1 MSDENTVPS
10 DNTVQWVV
18 TTETAPWQS
27 QPGVVLSAPAGMP
40 DVFVKPE
47 QTHQTIEGFGAAFN
61 ELGWGALSALTE
73 AQREEILTEMFA
85 PGVGGNFTLG
95 RMPIGANDFSRDW
108 YSYDEVDGDFTLEQ
122 FSIANDLDT
131 LVPFIRAA
139 QVHQPELTVWA
150 SPWSPPTWMKTN
162 RHYAGAMP
170 LAGYQN
176 VENGLRPDQVGAEG
190 TDMFV
195 QDDRY
200 FAAYAAYFGRFV
212 DAYRELGIPIDMV
225 MPQNEFNSA
234 QIFPSCTWTPAGLAR
249 FLRHLGPEMASRG
262 VAVFLGTLERADSAL
277 VDGVL
282 ADAEAARHVT
292 GLGIQWHGK
301 GAVGYLHRDYPDLR
315 IYQTEQ
321 ECGDGRND
329 WRYARYAWTL
339 MRQFLGNGASAY
351 LYWNL
356 ALERGGV
363 SRWGWS
369 QNSLI
374 TVDPDTAQFE
384 YTFEYQL
391 LKHVSHF
398 VLPGAHLIDTLSY
411 TGYENQL
418 AFRNPDGGIVIVMQ
432 NDTTA
437 PQPVSLLIGEQVL
450 SATLPADSFSTFSV
464 PPGTRAR

>member
-1 MSDENTVPS
+1 MTDSTPDAQPGTP
-10 DNTVQWVV
+10 VQWVV
-18 TTETAPWQS
+18 TTEASPWQV
-27 QPGVVLSAPAGMP
+27 QDAPEFSAPTGMP

-47 QTHQTIEGFGAAFN
+47 QTRQTIEGFGAAFN
-61 ELGWGALSALTE
+61 ELGWTALAALTE
-73 AQREEILTEMFA
+73 QQREQILEEMFA
-85 PGVGGNFTLG
+85 PGVGANFTLG

-108 YSYDEVDGDFTLEQ
+108 YSYDEVDGDFALEH

-139 QVHQPELTVWA
+139 QRHQPDLSVWA

-162 RHYAGAMP
+162 GHYAGALPMP
-170 LAGYQN
+170 GFQS
-176 VENGLRPDQVGAEG
+176 VENGLRPDQVGREG
-190 TDMFV
+190 TDMFI

-200 FAAYAAYFGRFV
+200 LAAYAAYFGRFI
-212 DAYRELGIPIDMV
+212 DEYRALGIPVDMV

-234 QIFPSCTWTPAGLAR
+234 QVFPSCTWTPDGLAR
-249 FLRHLGPEMASRG
+249 FLRHLGPEMASHG

-277 VDGVL
+277 VDGVF
-282 ADAEAARHVT
+282 ADADAARHVT

-301 GAVGYLHRDYPDLR
+301 GAVAFLHRDYPDLR
-315 IYQTEQ
+315 IFQTEQ

-339 MRQFLGNGASAY
+339 MRQFLGGGASAY

-374 TVDPDTAQFE
+374 TVDAASGQFE
-384 YTFEYQL
+384 YTHEYHL
-391 LKHVSHF
+391 LKHVSRF
-398 VLPGAHLIDTLSY
+398 VSPGARLIETLSY

-418 AFRNPDGGIVIVMQ
+418 AFVNPDGSIVIVMQ
-432 NDTTA
+432 NDTITE
-437 PQPVSLLIGEQVL
+437 QPVSLLVGERVL
-450 SATLPADSFSTFSV
+450 AVTLPADSFSTFV
-464 PPGTRAR
+464 IPPQ

>member
-1 MSDENTVPS
+1 MSDSIKDPLHNDTA
-10 DNTVQWVV
+10 QWVV
-18 TTETAPWQS
+18 TTEAFPWQTRDAVALT
-27 QPGVVLSAPAGMP
+27 QPTGMP
-40 DVFVKPE
+40 DVFVKLDKTG
-47 QTHQTIEGFGAAFN
+47 QRIDGFGAAFN
-61 ELGWGALSALTE
+61 ELGWTALSALSE
-73 AQREEILTEMFA
+73 AQRTAILEELFA

-108 YSYDEVDGDFTLEQ
+108 YSYDEVDGDFDLDH
-122 FSIANDLDT
+122 FSIANDHDT

-139 QVHQPELTVWA
+139 QQHQPDLTVWA

-162 RHYAGAMP
+162 GHYAGAMP
-170 LAGYQN
+170 MVGFQN

-190 TDMFV
+190 TDMFI

-200 FAAYAAYFGRFV
+200 LAAYAAYFGRFV
-212 DAYRELGIPIDMV
+212 DEYRALGIPIDMV

-234 QIFPSCTWTPAGLAR
+234 QIFPSCTWTPDGLAR
-249 FLRHLGPEMASRG
+249 FIRHLGPEMAARG

-277 VDGVL
+277 VDGVF
-282 ADAEAARHVT
+282 ADAEAAGHVT

-301 GAVGYLHRDYPDLR
+301 GAVAFLHRDYPDLR
-315 IYQTEQ
+315 IFQTEQ
-321 ECGDGRND
+321 ECGDGLND

-339 MRQFLGNGASAY
+339 MKEFLGNGASAY

-374 TVDPDTAQFE
+374 TVDAASGQFE
-384 YTFEYQL
+384 YTHEYYL

-398 VLPGAHLIDTLSY
+398 VSPGAQLIETLSY

-418 AFRNPDGGIVIVMQ
+418 AFRNPDGSIVIVMQ
-432 NDTTA
+432 NDTHTD
-437 PQPVSLLIGEQVL
+437 QPVNLLLGERVL
-450 SATLPADSFSTFSV
+450 AATLPADSFSTFLV
-464 PPGTRAR
+464 PAGR

>member
-1 MSDENTVPS
+1 MSQDS
-10 DNTVQWVV
+10 TVQWIV
-18 TTETAPWQS
+18 TTEAAPWQTRADLT
-27 QPGVVLSAPAGMP
+27 LSAPTGMP

-47 QTHQTIEGFGAAFN
+47 QTRQTIEGFGAAFN
-61 ELGWGALSALTE
+61 ELGWTALSALSGT
-73 AQREEILTEMFA
+73 AREEVLTEMFA

-108 YSYDEVDGDFTLEQ
+108 YSYDEVDGDFDLEH

-139 QVHQPELTVWA
+139 QHHQPDLTVWA

-170 LAGYQN
+170 LAGYQT
-176 VENGLRPDQVGAEG
+176 VENGLRPNQVGVEG

-195 QDDRY
+195 QDDRHL
-200 FAAYAAYFGRFV
+200 AAYAAYFGRFV

-234 QIFPSCTWTPAGLAR
+234 QVFPSCTWTPEGLAR
-249 FLRHLGPEMASRG
+249 FVRHLGPEMASRG
-262 VAVFLGTLERADSAL
+262 VAVFLGTLERANSAL
-277 VDGVL
+277 VDGVF
-282 ADAEAARHVT
+282 ADPEAARHIA
-292 GLGIQWHGK
+292 GLGLQWHGK
-301 GAVGYLHRDYPDLR
+301 GAVRFLHRNYPDLR

-339 MRQFLGNGASAY
+339 MREFLGNGASAY

-374 TVDPDTAQFE
+374 TVDAETAQFE

-398 VLPGAHLIDTLSY
+398 VRPGARLIETLSY

-418 AFRNPDGGIVIVMQ
+418 AFLNPDGGIVIVMQ
-432 NDTTA
+432 NDTSA
-437 PQPVSLLIGEQVL
+437 PQPVTLLIGERVL
-450 SATLPADSFSTFSV
+450 AATLPADSFSTFSV

>member
-1 MSDENTVPS
+1 MSNSTTNDSPGTP
-10 DNTVQWVV
+10 VQWVV
-18 TTETAPWQS
+18 TTESSPWQTRGGLALGS
-27 QPGVVLSAPAGMP
+27 PSSMP

-47 QTHQTIEGFGAAFN
+47 HTLHTIDGFGAAFN
-61 ELGWGALSALTE
+61 ELGWGALSALSE
-73 AQREEILTEMFA
+73 AQRADILEEMFA
-85 PGVGGNFTLG
+85 PGVGANFTLG

-108 YSYDEVDGDFTLEQ
+108 YSYDEVDGDFELEH
-122 FSIANDLDT
+122 FSIDNDLET

-139 QVHQPELTVWA
+139 QRYQPALSVWA

-170 LAGYQN
+170 MAGFQSA
-176 VENGLRPDQVGAEG
+176 ENGLRPDQVGSEG
-190 TDMFV
+190 TDMFI

-200 FAAYAAYFGRFV
+200 LAAYAAYFGRFV
-212 DAYRELGIPIDMV
+212 DEYRALGIRVDMV

-234 QIFPSCTWTPAGLAR
+234 QIFPSCTWTPEGLAR
-249 FLRHLGPEMASRG
+249 FVRHLGPEMDSRG

-277 VDGVL
+277 VHGVF
-282 ADAEAARHVT
+282 ADAEAGRHIT

-301 GAVGYLHRDYPDLR
+301 KAVTVLHRDYPELR
-315 IYQTEQ
+315 IFQTEQ

-339 MRQFLGNGASAY
+339 MKEFLGGGASAY

-369 QNSLI
+369 QNSLV
-374 TVDPDTAQFE
+374 TVDAASGQFE
-384 YTFEYQL
+384 YTNEYHL

-398 VLPGAHLIDTLSY
+398 VKPGAHLIETLSY

-418 AFRNPDGGIVIVMQ
+418 AFLNPDGSIVIVVQ
-432 NDTTA
+432 NDSGTD
-437 PQPVSLLIGEQVL
+437 QPVSLLVGDRVL
-450 SATLPADSFSTFSV
+450 APTLPADSFNTFV
-464 PPGTRAR
+464 IPPAR